1 MAILLKG
8 AGTYKRAFLMVLAS
22 DHISPATGLTP
33 VVSISKAGGAFGAP
47 SISANATEITASGPG
62 WYYISLSSTDT
73 NTAGDLVVH
82 AAVATADN
90 TDFVDQ
96 VWDPAVAMTGV
107 NVVNW
112 LGTVVATP
120 ATSGIPDI
128 NVKNMNNI
136 AATSVTTINANI
148 GETQPINFT
157 GTGASAFVQTDVKDF
172 GGTAGTFAAGVPLVS
187 TTSNVKKNTAS
198 SGFMFGMTDS
208 TLHTPK
214 TGLTVAAQVSI
225 DGGAFASAVNSPTEI
240 SNGAYTLNL
249 AAADVNGNHIM
260 LLFTATGADNL
271 LVEIVTQP

>member
-96 VWDPAVAMTGV
+96 VWDSTVAMTGV

-120 ATSGIPDI
+120 ATAGIPDI
-128 NVKNMNNI
+128 NVKNAGNTAWGSAAITAGAVSAGANQAI
-136 AATSVTTINANI
+136 ADAVLDRDMSVGTDSGSTSVRTIRQAMRFLRNKWSISGTTLTVTKEDDA
-148 GETQPINFT
+148 TASWT
-157 GTGASAFVQTDVKDF
+157 STLVGTPGASPVTSSDP
-172 GGTAGTFAAGVPLVS
+172 AGP
-187 TTSNVKKNTAS
+187 
-198 SGFMFGMTDS
+198 
-208 TLHTPK
+208 
-214 TGLTVAAQVSI
+214 
-225 DGGAFASAVNSPTEI
+225 
-240 SNGAYTLNL
+240 
-249 AAADVNGNHIM
+249 
-260 LLFTATGADNL
+260 
-271 LVEIVTQP
+271 